1 MCMVHYMYTT
11 LQVFSIIVAYI
22 SLKIRE
28 FFFNVF
34 LLPVILNTTT
44 FPSTTAKATT
54 AYTTAPPHPT
64 THPTH
69 LSLTYNQSTLYN
81 NICLCTCL

>member
-11 LQVFSIIVAYI
+11 LRVFSIMVAYI

-54 AYTTAPPHPT
+54 AYTTAPPPI
-64 THPTH
+64 P
-69 LSLTYNQSTLYN
+69 LRIPPISL
-81 NICLCTCL
+81 